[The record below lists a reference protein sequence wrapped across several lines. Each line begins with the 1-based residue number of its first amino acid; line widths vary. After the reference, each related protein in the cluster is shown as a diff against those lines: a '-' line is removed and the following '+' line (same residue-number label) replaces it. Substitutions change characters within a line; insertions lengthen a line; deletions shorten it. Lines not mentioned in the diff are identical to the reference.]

1 MSVATKTSEVRVDQF
16 FTGAE
21 ARFDRWRSLL
31 QSARAW
37 ERAGSQQPPEKEK
50 YQAVIS
56 ASLAELRQWE
66 DFFAYPGHTLLRTLS
81 ERVDSG
87 DATGTVRLAQTIS
100 GALLTH
106 SYRANMADWEG
117 EDQSPISFSERVPG
131 GGEETASISKK
142 LVRSFL
148 DDLAMLPIA
157 LERFPAGVV
166 FDRIQR
172 LSRDHGLT
180 TYDAAYLDLALD
192 SGLPLA
198 TLDEDLARAS
208 KKARVRLVHA

>member
-1 MSVATKTSEVRVDQF
+1 MSRFVVDASVVLTWCFPDENAAMAQHVAGMFKQGGTAVAPSFWPHEV
-16 FTGAE
+16 
-21 ARFDRWRSLL
+21 LN
-31 QSARAW
+31 
-37 ERAGSQQPPEKEK
+37 
-50 YQAVIS
+50 
-56 ASLAELRQWE
+56 
-66 DFFAYPGHTLLRTLS
+66 
-81 ERVDSG
+81 
-87 DATGTVRLAQTIS
+87 
-100 GALLTH
+100 ALLV
-106 SYRANMADWEG
+106 G
-117 EDQSPISFSERVPG
+117 ERRKR
-131 GGEETASISKK
+131 ISKD

-166 FDRIQR
+166 FDRIHR

-180 TYDAAYLDLALD
+180 AYDAAYLDLALD